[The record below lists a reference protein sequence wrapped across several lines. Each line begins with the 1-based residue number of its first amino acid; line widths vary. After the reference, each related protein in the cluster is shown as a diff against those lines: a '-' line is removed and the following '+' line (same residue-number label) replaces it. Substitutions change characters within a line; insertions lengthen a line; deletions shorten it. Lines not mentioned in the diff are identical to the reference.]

1 MTQTRCTGATCCAS
15 LDDGI
20 VVHAASPATTIT
32 KLAAIKA
39 RRHVGVGRVSLRIE
53 PV

>member
-1 MTQTRCTGATCCAS
+1 

-20 VVHAASPATTIT
+20 VVHAASPATSIN
-32 KLAAIKA
+32 KVAAIKA
-39 RRHVGVGRVSLRIE
+39 RRHAGVWIGRVSLRIE